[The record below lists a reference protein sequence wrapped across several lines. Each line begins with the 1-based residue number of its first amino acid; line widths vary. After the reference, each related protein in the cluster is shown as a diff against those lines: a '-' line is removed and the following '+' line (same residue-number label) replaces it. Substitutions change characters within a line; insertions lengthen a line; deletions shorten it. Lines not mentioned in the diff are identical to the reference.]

1 MKPTRPI
8 CHLVGALLALATAGP
23 TFAAANVDPDWP
35 CMQRKVPELSLA
47 QVWNGPEL
55 PEAAKNWG
63 DDPDI
68 ARRVDEL
75 SARRLPLAD
84 AQAQIKDFAAAL
96 PPDQLL
102 PKMTKLEQGLFDHM
116 DAERS
121 KVMEG
126 IARYAHRQI
135 EMAADLRKEAS
146 DLDALEDDKNAD
158 PKQVTERTDHLA
170 MGTRIFEERVKSLT
184 YVCEV
189 PTLIEQRLY
198 QLSKTIADT
207 LAEKK
212 K

>member
-8 CHLVGALLALATAGP
+8 CHLAGVLLALATAGP
-23 TFAAANVDPDWP
+23 SFAAGNVDPDWP

-55 PEAAKNWG
+55 PEAAKNWA

-68 ARRVDEL
+68 ARRVDDL
-75 SARRLPLAD
+75 AARRLPLAD

-102 PKMTKLEQGLFDHM
+102 SKMTMLEQGLFEHM
-116 DAERS
+116 DAERTH
-121 KVMEG
+121 VMSG

-135 EMAADLRKEAS
+135 EMAGDLRKEAS
-146 DLDALEDDKNAD
+146 ELDALEDDKNAD
-158 PKQVTERTDHLA
+158 PKLVTERTDHLA

-207 LAEKK
+207 LAAKK
-212 K
+212 

>member
-8 CHLVGALLALATAGP
+8 CHLAGVLLALATAHP
-23 TFAAANVDPDWP
+23 TFAAGKVDPDWP

-55 PEAAKNWG
+55 PEAAKKWA

-68 ARRVDEL
+68 ARRVDDL
-75 SARRLPLAD
+75 AARRLPLAD
-84 AQAQIKDFAAAL
+84 AQQQIKDFAGAL

-102 PKMTKLEQGLFDHM
+102 PKMTMLEQGLFEHM

-121 KVMEG
+121 HVMEG

-135 EMAADLRKEAS
+135 EMAADLRKESS
-146 DLDALEDDKNAD
+146 DLDTLEDNKGD
-158 PKQVTERTDHLA
+158 PKEIIERTDHLA

-198 QLSKTIADT
+198 QLSKTIGDT